1 MLCIISLFKRL
12 ACKRCGALSTYCLA
26 EIINNQETI
35 MSTDYRQIGP
45 VRPNGE
51 DINLFTQNF
60 EQSDQYATAVGTVTL
75 RNKGAET
82 F

>member
-1 MLCIISLFKRL
+1 
-12 ACKRCGALSTYCLA
+12 
-26 EIINNQETI
+26 